1 MSRRVIT
8 SENTPSVFDQYAEI
22 KPQFDAIKK
31 KETELKDLV
40 KQKFLADGLGEY
52 ESDKYKLT
60 LTKTENTSL
69 DMDKLIVLL
78 INEYGEQK
86 LLSNGVLEEKLFVNE
101 ERLQE
106 LIYEKEIDGSLF
118 TNCLVHK
125 APTYTLRYKEIK

>member
-69 DMDKLIVLL
+69 
-78 INEYGEQK
+78 
-86 LLSNGVLEEKLFVNE
+86 
-101 ERLQE
+101 
-106 LIYEKEIDGSLF
+106 KEIM
-118 TNCLVHK
+118 
-125 APTYTLRYKEIK
+125 RYDALPPYEGLAAQRPQPL